1 MNIGWRDYIKS
12 RFRKAS
18 QFHSVGIMFGTKG
31 IQIATTQ
38 KVKGELIWVK
48 QHFIKIENWQQDL
61 NHYVEKHKLANTQ
74 CNVVMSITK
83 YKIMHMD
90 RPAVQ
95 DEEVIDALQWS
106 VKEQLSTDEQ
116 LIIDY
121 FDPPAVSNNSQ
132 QLNVVAVSEKEI
144 VQVRDGILK
153 AGLKLKRIG
162 IEELAICN
170 LCEYSDDAAIVLKQQ
185 QGGQIS
191 LNIIKQNQLYFSR
204 RLKGYENISS
214 LSPEELTMGVADNLS
229 LEVQRSMDYF
239 ESQLRQAPV
248 KKVFVA
254 VDTVHQDALAELIK
268 KVVFVSVEKFVP
280 NVQADL
286 NLPVLSPSFASL
298 SAAIYKPKMV
308 A

>member
-18 QFHSVGIMFGTKG
+18 QFHSVGIMFDTKG
-31 IQIATTQ
+31 IQISSTQ
-38 KVKGELIWVK
+38 KVKGELVWVK
-48 QHFIKIENWQQDL
+48 QHFVEITNWQQDL
-61 NHYVEKHKLANTQ
+61 KSYVEKHNLGNTQ

-106 VKEQLSTDEQ
+106 VKEQLSTDES

-121 FDPPAVSNNSQ
+121 FEPPVASNNTQ
-132 QLNVVAVSEKEI
+132 QLNVVALSEKEI
-144 VQVRDGILK
+144 VQIRNGILQ
-153 AGLKLKRIG
+153 AGLRLDHIG

-170 LCEYSDDAAIVLKQQ
+170 ICEFSDDAAIVLKQQ
-185 QGGQIS
+185 SGGQIS
-191 LNIIKQNQLYFSR
+191 LNIVKQNQLYFSR
-204 RLKGYENISS
+204 RLKGYENIGS

-254 VDTVHQDALAELIK
+254 LDTIHQDALAELIK
-268 KVVFVSVEKFVP
+268 EVVFVTVEKFVP
-280 NVQADL
+280 NVQADV
-286 NLPVLSPSFASL
+286 NLPILSPSFASL
-298 SAAIYKPKMV
+298 SAAIVKPQVV